1 MSLTSWLQSLRAGR
15 SGCAGSARRRGHAEV
30 CATGVGSLGQS
41 VERLEERALLTVSA
55 LLIGSSLEIVA
66 TGADN
71 VTVRA
76 NASNQVEVLDQNG
89 LLVSLPVL
97 QASAVQSLTIT
108 GGDSAN
114 VIDLSGVTVAQ
125 FTSRPSI
132 QVSGGDGND
141 RLTGSPDL
149 ANLLSGGD
157 GSDTLIGQAGND
169 TLNGGNGADS
179 ILGGLGNDSL
189 LGGDGADTIRDQY
202 AGLPRLRRG
211 SVA

>member
-1 MSLTSWLQSLRAGR
+1 MWKFEQ
-15 SGCAGSARRRGHAEV
+15 RG
-30 CATGVGSLGQS
+30 GGSLGQS
-41 VERLEERALLTVSA
+41 VERLEERVLLSVSA

-114 VIDLSGVTVAQ
+114 VIDLSGATVAK

-141 RLTGSPDL
+141 RVIGSPDL
-149 ANLLSGGD
+149 ASLLSGGD

-189 LGGDGADTIRDQY
+189 LGGDGADTLCDWH
-202 AGLPRLRRG
+202 AGFRRLRHG